1 MRLVI
6 SLYLLWQRIE
16 VACVAFL
23 VPGLIIESSIANGWV
38 YGGGLVGFARGFFFE
53 VLTYI
58 MARQAFILGKKRNI
72 LGCVITTIVALAA
85 IYTSAFNNL
94 GWVMAGHELGGLLST
109 MGQMMGNNM
118 LYHGYQFFLAVLLPV
133 AVGAIALIPLDHFFE
148 HALDQDHLD
157 NKALQVDERHMHRTA
172 YLKEQR
178 ARKKEIR
185 QEYKGIAQ
193 ERARGFVDQVR
204 SGDLS
209 FGAGQSASAA
219 DARMLNPGRPR
230 EVEGTVFPAD
240 EMGAWSQGTQ
250 QWSPQSG
257 PLDVVDGQWSTAPG
271 QQ

>member
-6 SLYLLWQRIE
+6 SLYLLWQRLE
-16 VACVAFL
+16 VAFVALL

-38 YGGGLVGFARGFFFE
+38 YGGGPIGFLRGFFFE
-53 VLTYI
+53 ILTYVT
-58 MARQAFILGKKRNI
+58 ARQAFILGKRRNW
-72 LGCVITTIVALAA
+72 LGCILMTVVALAA

-94 GWVMAGHELGGLLST
+94 GWVMAGHELAGLLST
-109 MGQMMGNNM
+109 MGQMMGNNI

-133 AVGAIALIPLDHFFE
+133 SVGAIALIPLDHFFE
-148 HALDQDHLD
+148 HVLDQDHLD

-178 ARKKEIR
+178 AQRREVRKEYKEIAR
-185 QEYKGIAQ
+185 

-204 SGDLS
+204 AGDLS
-209 FGAGQSASAA
+209 FGAGPASGT
-219 DARMLNPGRPR
+219 RMLNSGSSR

-240 EMGAWSQGTQ
+240 EAGTWSQGYQQ

-257 PLDVVDGQWSTAPG
+257 PLNTVEGQWTTMSG
-271 QQ
+271 R